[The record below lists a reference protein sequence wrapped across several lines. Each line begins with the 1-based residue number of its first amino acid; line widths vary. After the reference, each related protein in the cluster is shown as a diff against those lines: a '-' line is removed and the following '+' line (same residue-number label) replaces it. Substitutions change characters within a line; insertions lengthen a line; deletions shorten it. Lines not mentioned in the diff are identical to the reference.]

1 MAILLIDEKKMNA
14 LEEQSI
20 QCPYCSEI
28 ITLLIDCSLAEQSYI
43 EDCNVCCQPILIEV
57 KIENGTHISVTAKR
71 ENE

>member
-1 MAILLIDEKKMNA
+1 MVILLVGDQKMNA

-20 QCPYCSEI
+20 QCPYCNEI

-43 EDCNVCCQPILIEV
+43 EECNVCCQPILIEV
-57 KIENGTHISVTAKR
+57 KIENGAHISVTAKR